1 MALVVM
7 GERDGGG
14 EAAEA
19 GADYED
25 FEGEG
30 VGSWS
35 GFRGGTLVGDVAVA
49 VGMLVICRICWWGRS
64 WWFGYM
70 ILKSVRLSS

>member
-1 MALVVM
+1 MVVAVV
-7 GERDGGG
+7 GECDGGG
-14 EAAEA
+14 ETAEA

-35 GFRGGTLVGDVAVA
+35 GFGSSVLAGDVAVDVLA
-49 VGMLVICRICWWGRS
+49 VGRICW
-64 WWFGYM
+64 
-70 ILKSVRLSS
+70 